1 MNSRKKN
8 IIENL
13 KATNTDLR
21 NILIDLKMENKEC
34 QFDYCTN
41 SELANK
47 VCELENICK
56 QINKIVFQK

>member
-1 MNSRKKN
+1 MDTNKEKLEVSRKKN

-41 SELANK
+41 L
-47 VCELENICK
+47 LENIK
-56 QINKIVFQK
+56 